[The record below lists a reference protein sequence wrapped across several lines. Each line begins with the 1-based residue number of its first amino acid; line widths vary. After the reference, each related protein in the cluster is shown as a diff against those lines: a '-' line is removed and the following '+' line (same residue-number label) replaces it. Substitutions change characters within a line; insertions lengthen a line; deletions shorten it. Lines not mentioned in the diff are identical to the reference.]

1 MSSFLNTRRIH
12 PDGSYK
18 KGVFKIKILHHSLKN
33 IRNVV
38 LNLIKFQAGSLQ
50 LHLKETPTPELLNA
64 YCNSLVFLVI
74 LI

>member
-1 MSSFLNTRRIH
+1 MSSFLNIRRIH

-50 LHLKETPTPELLNA
+50 L
-64 YCNSLVFLVI
+64 Y
-74 LI
+74 